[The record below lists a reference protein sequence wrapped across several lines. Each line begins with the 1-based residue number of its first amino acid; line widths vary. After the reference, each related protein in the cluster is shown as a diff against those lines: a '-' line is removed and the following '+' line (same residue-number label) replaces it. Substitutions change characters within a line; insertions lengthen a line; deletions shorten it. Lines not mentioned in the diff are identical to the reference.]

1 MRSLIDVDDV
11 EDIGNIAELAKSGL
25 MIRDLSADDHWR
37 PADDNLTFVGKKT
50 ILILPGIGTHDTKA
64 ANGMCKVVEG
74 LLSEDE
80 KRDYQICSM
89 YYNTEFM
96 QHAPTVLRAQ
106 AVFDQYIVPL
116 VANKD
121 ENGDLHRISAMQA
134 AHNLRNLKIVAH
146 CYGGDILHEIDRQLN
161 DLMNDAGYLAE
172 ERKFIQRQLFAVQ
185 HNNIDA
191 DLDKRKFRST
201 QLIRISSGDE
211 VLDLRDVNIMTFRH
225 RMVNHHPDDKDY
237 MYMNLAENAAVLLVG
252 RIGMR
257 GVKEHD
263 GGYWKPGL
271 KLAGAQKEEE
281 IFQLIFHEALSA
293 DYLIE
298 NTDQL
303 LANALKKH
311 PEKQEL
317 AEHACQTGAQYMA
330 DYAHDKQ
337 EFSQKFQQITEQIIA
352 GEKFDVSGLDEN
364 MLMGKDE
371 HNKFLLDYAL
381 AYQDNN
387 EIINLFRKMEPYLP
401 IRSNKTQFGWEK
413 WPMNRNQIEALDKV
427 YWWNQFAINVDD
439 VELFKL
445 FAAKN
450 DNFHKLNYAKAGDE
464 IMLAAA
470 GIYKQRAYP
479 DNRPDQVAYVKGLLT
494 LYSQAEKN
502 DAPSKR
508 KVQQV
513 LENIVALPPEKRYGF
528 VDGTCSEVERLCPRY
543 GAEKLREAIVAAKS
557 KPVAAARPQN
567 AR

>member
-1 MRSLIDVDDV
+1 MRSLIDEDID
-11 EDIGNIAELAKSGL
+11 DIGNIAELAKSGL
-25 MIRDLSADDHWR
+25 MIRDMSAPDHWR
-37 PADDNLTFVGKKT
+37 SADDNLTFVGKKT

-74 LLSEDE
+74 LLNEDE
-80 KRDYQICSM
+80 QRDYQICSM
-89 YYNTEFM
+89 YYNTGLMER
-96 QHAPTVLRAQ
+96 APTILRAQ

-134 AHNLRNLKIVAH
+134 AHNLRNLKIVTH

-161 DLMNDAGYLAE
+161 ELMTDIGYLTE
-172 ERKFIQRQLFAVQ
+172 ERKFVQRQLFAVQ

-191 DLDKRKFRST
+191 DLEKRKFRST
-201 QLIRISSGDE
+201 QLIRVSSADE
-211 VLDLRDVNIMTFRH
+211 VLGLRDVDIMTFRH
-225 RMVNHHPDDKDY
+225 RMINHHPDDKDY
-237 MYMNLAENAAVLLVG
+237 MYLNLADNAAVLLVG

-263 GGYWKPGL
+263 GGYWKSGI

-298 NTDQL
+298 NPDQL

-311 PEKQEL
+311 QDKQEL
-317 AEHACQTGAQYMA
+317 AEHARQTGAEYMA
-330 DYAHDKQ
+330 DFACDKQ
-337 EFSQKFQQITEQIIA
+337 KFRQKFQQMTEQIAA

-381 AYQDNN
+381 ASQDNN
-387 EIINLFRKMEPYLP
+387 EIINLFQKMEAYLP
-401 IRSNKTQFGWEK
+401 IRSNKAKCGWEK
-413 WPMNRNQIEALDKV
+413 WPMNHNQIEALDKV

-450 DNFHKLNYAKAGDE
+450 DKFHKLNYAKASEE

-470 GIYKQRAYP
+470 GVYKQKAYP
-479 DNRPDQVAYVKGLLT
+479 DNRLDQVAYAKGLLT
-494 LYSQAEKN
+494 LYSQAEQN
-502 DAPSKR
+502 GVSSKR
-508 KVQQV
+508 KVQQA
-513 LENIVALPPEKRYGF
+513 LENIVALPSEKRYGF
-528 VDGTCSEVERLCPRY
+528 VDGTCGEVERLCSQY
-543 GAEKLREAIVAAKS
+543 GAEKLHEAMIAAKT
-557 KPVAAARPQN
+557 KPAVASRRFN
-567 AR
+567 VR